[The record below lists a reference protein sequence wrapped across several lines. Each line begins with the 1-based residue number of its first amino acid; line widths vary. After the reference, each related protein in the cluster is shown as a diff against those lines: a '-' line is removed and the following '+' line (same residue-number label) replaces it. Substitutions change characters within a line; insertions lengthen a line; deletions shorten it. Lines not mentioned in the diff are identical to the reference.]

1 MSWPCWMVQCGWSI
15 LDGSRTVRVF
25 TQLIDFKRSS
35 LLERPS
41 QTRPEMFYQLSGH
54 SLAQS
59 SWHIKFTIHCKVL
72 VTAALTHKI
81 HHPLQGPCHSCKV
94 PFSISANTF
103 TGSSDWDVDIF
114 GDHHLAGHSPM
125 SCLRSAHCLSIFRGN
140 RGAGSNKCGACWG

>member
-41 QTRPEMFYQLSGH
+41 QTHPEMFYQLSGH

-72 VTAALTHKI
+72 VTAAKFLFPYQLTHS
-81 HHPLQGPCHSCKV
+81 QV
-94 PFSISANTF
+94 PV
-103 TGSSDWDVDIF
+103 TGTWTSLETIIW
-114 GDHHLAGHSPM
+114 LATVPW
-125 SCLRSAHCLSIFRGN
+125 AV
-140 RGAGSNKCGACWG
+140 